1 MSELLKTAGVF
12 FEFGKSGIAIA
23 LGIGQSHV
31 TEFQTRRTKEFNMKK
46 LLIVAALGLMAIGFT
61 LSADNASA
69 EDFTPPPC
77 ACAGCVTHC

>member
-1 MSELLKTAGVF
+1 
-12 FEFGKSGIAIA
+12 
-23 LGIGQSHV
+23 
-31 TEFQTRRTKEFNMKK
+31 MKK

-77 ACAGCVTHC
+77 PCAGCVTDCQLTRFFRCTLVGEAFLINQK